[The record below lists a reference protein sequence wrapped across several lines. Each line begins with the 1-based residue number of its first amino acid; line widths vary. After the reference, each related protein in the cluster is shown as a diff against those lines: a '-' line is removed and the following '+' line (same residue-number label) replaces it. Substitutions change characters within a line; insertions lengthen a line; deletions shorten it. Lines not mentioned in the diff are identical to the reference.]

1 MTMQTFSQV
10 RGELAARRRP
20 VPVPVDTR
28 TTPAQVPLDAR
39 PAPDGRPQD
48 FDKIAALA
56 LDGLTS
62 PRSRRRYRHAL
73 DDFLTWYT
81 SEGYRELSKAAVQAY
96 KAKLQADGLAA
107 STINVALSAIRKLAT
122 EAADNGLLDEHT
134 AAAVR
139 RVSNVRA
146 EVVPAGRE
154 VAPGEIAGLMQV
166 CGKDPSA
173 AGVRDAALVGVLYV
187 TGARRS
193 EVAVLELG
201 DYDAESGALT
211 IRHGK
216 GRKQRVVYVT
226 NGARQALDDWLQ
238 VRGADPG
245 PLFVAINRGG
255 RILAH
260 GITGQAIARILSKRA
275 DQAGVDEL
283 TPHDLRRTMVGDML
297 DAGADLATVQKVCGH
312 ASPTTTAR
320 YDRRP
325 EEAKRKAAGLLH
337 VPYFGRA

>member
-1 MTMQTFSQV
+1 MT
-10 RGELAARRRP
+10 
-20 VPVPVDTR
+20 
-28 TTPAQVPLDAR
+28 TTAIIPQR
-39 PAPDGRPQD
+39 QD
-48 FDKIAALA
+48 FDAIVKLAIDGLGSESSKRRYTIA
-56 LDGLTS
+56 LDRFLAWYAGNGHRTLTKS
-62 PRSRRRYRHAL
+62 
-73 DDFLTWYT
+73 
-81 SEGYRELSKAAVQAY
+81 AVQSY
-96 KAKLQADGLAA
+96 KAHLLDLGLAP
-107 STINVALSAIRKLAT
+107 STVNLNLSAIRRMAT

-139 RVSNVRA
+139 RVSNVRN
-146 EVVPAGRE
+146 ETIPAGRE
-154 VAPGEIAGLMQV
+154 VAPGEIAGLMGA
-166 CGKDPSA
+166 CAKDPSA

-193 EVAVLELG
+193 EVAALELG
-201 DYDAESGALT
+201 DYDADTGALT

-216 GRKQRVVYVT
+216 GNKQRVVYVT
-226 NGARQALDDWLQ
+226 NGAKQALDDWLT

-245 PLFVAINRGG
+245 PLFVAINKGG

-260 GITGQAIARILSKRA
+260 GITGQAIARILRKRA
-275 DQAGVDEL
+275 DQAGVDEM

-337 VPYFGRA
+337 VPYFGRV